1 MAAQGWLELESDP
14 GMTSFFPHHI
24 FTDRQFTLTKIIVF
38 FFPTGVFLL
47 LVEEFG
53 MEYNLFEDNFAFF
66 NSYMYLQLI
75 LLLLLISGVLGCL
88 EKHFQ
93 QTRRRRPLKQ
103 KNCSRK
109 AKEWINFS
117 PNGLINNVLLLQ
129 KTSLRAF
136 IRLQYDEKSLRN
148 ESCSLRSTSTQILES
163 FQQY

>member
-88 EKHFQ
+88 EKHF
-93 QTRRRRPLKQ
+93 
-103 KNCSRK
+103 
-109 AKEWINFS
+109 
-117 PNGLINNVLLLQ
+117 
-129 KTSLRAF
+129 
-136 IRLQYDEKSLRN
+136 
-148 ESCSLRSTSTQILES
+148 
-163 FQQY
+163 